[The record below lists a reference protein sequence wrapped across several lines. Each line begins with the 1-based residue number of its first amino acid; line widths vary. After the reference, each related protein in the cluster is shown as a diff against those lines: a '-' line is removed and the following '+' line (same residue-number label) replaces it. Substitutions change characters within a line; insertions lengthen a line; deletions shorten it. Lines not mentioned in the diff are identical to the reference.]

1 MSQHQTLM
9 PRPDPVPRLLSAAAL
24 LVAVVALV
32 FSMSGLSAGQGNGK
46 KPKATHPAKTK
57 TAKTTPKKTTKTAKV
72 VTLNKNGKIPAKY
85 LPPMTAKNAQN
96 AQKLAGAT
104 KGTLTIG
111 CPVSGGIDLGSWC
124 LEGSTFKVPQ
134 NELGQNNYV
143 WAAQKCVKEGG
154 WLPSAA
160 QLIGA
165 APEVALKSTINDD
178 PGTSGASEFPE
189 AANGIKDEREMT
201 GDLFTT
207 AAGLRAAGS
216 EGVTAGS
223 KGTGNIGEPN
233 PVPMP
238 AEPMPETLAY
248 VTVFDNH
255 NLGGF
260 AGGEPVGKPE
270 NFRCAYAEGFQGKAR
285 DISSRS

>member
-1 MSQHQTLM
+1 MSQHQTLV

-24 LVAVVALV
+24 LVAIVALI
-32 FSMSGLSAGQGNGK
+32 FSMSGLSAGQGKGK
-46 KPKATHPAKTK
+46 PQASPPAGPK
-57 TAKTTPKKTTKTAKV
+57 TAAGGATKKKTAKV
-72 VTLNKNGKIPAKY
+72 VTLNKQGKIPAKY
-85 LPPMTAKNAQN
+85 LPTVALAKNAQ
-96 AQKLAGAT
+96 KLSGAT
-104 KGTLTIG
+104 KGTLSAS

-124 LEGSTFKVPQ
+124 LEGSTFKVPP
-134 NELGQNNYV
+134 NEAGQNNYV
-143 WAAQKCVKEGG
+143 WAAQKCVQEGG

-165 APEVALKSTINDD
+165 APKVALKSTINDD
-178 PGTSGASEFPE
+178 PGTSGTSEFPE
-189 AANGIKDEREMT
+189 ASTGVKDEREMT

-260 AGGEPVGKPE
+260 AGGSPVGKPE
-270 NFRCAYAEGFQGKAR
+270 NFRCAYAEGYQGKSR

>member
-1 MSQHQTLM
+1 MSQHQTTVPLA

-24 LVAVVALV
+24 LVAVVALI
-32 FSMSGLSAGQGNGK
+32 FSMSGLSAGQGKSRPATK
-46 KPKATHPAKTK
+46 KQVAG
-57 TAKTTPKKTTKTAKV
+57 V
-72 VTLNKNGKIPAKY
+72 VHLNRKGKIPAH
-85 LPPMTAKNAQN
+85 LIPTVAMAANS
-96 AQKLAGAT
+96 QKLSGASRG
-104 KGTLTIG
+104 KLTIA

-134 NELGQNNYV
+134 SETGENDYV
-143 WAAQKCVKEGG
+143 YAAQKCVKEGG

-165 APEVALKSTINDD
+165 APEAALKSTINDD
-178 PGTSGASEFPE
+178 PATSGVSETPE
-189 AANGIKDEREMT
+189 ASSGIKDEREMT

-223 KGTGNIGEPN
+223 KGTGNVGEPN

-260 AGGEPVGKPE
+260 AGGEPVNKPE
-270 NFRCAYAEGFQGKAR
+270 NFRCAYAMGYQGKPR
-285 DISSRS
+285 NISSRS

>member
-24 LVAVVALV
+24 LVAIVALV
-32 FSMSGLSAGQGNGK
+32 FAMSGMSAGQGK
-46 KPKATHPAKTK
+46 AKTK
-57 TAKTTPKKTTKTAKV
+57 PTQTASAKVAKV
-72 VTLNKNGKIPAKY
+72 VTLNKKGKIPAKY
-85 LPPMTAKNAQN
+85 IPTVPAAKNS
-96 AQKLAGAT
+96 QKLSGAT
-104 KGTLTIG
+104 KAKLTTS

-143 WAAQKCVKEGG
+143 WAAQKCVAEGG

-165 APEVALKSTINDD
+165 APEVALKSVIGDD
-178 PGTSGASEFPE
+178 PGTSGTSEFPE
-189 AANGIKDEREMT
+189 AAAGIKDEREMT

-216 EGVTAGS
+216 EGVSAGS

-233 PVPMP
+233 PVPVP

-248 VTVFDNH
+248 VTVYDNH

-260 AGGEPVGKPE
+260 AGGVPVGKPE
-270 NFRCAYAEGFQGKAR
+270 SFRCAYAEGYQGKPR